1 MKATAPEVRGMVPE
15 KMYFSCPTGKKVIVT
30 HILLLIFMSASISLF
45 SEELDLESWYK
56 EETRSEAY
64 QEIHRE
70 LTILINSIEETEI
83 PVSLLMEKLREGSS
97 KRVPARRLLLALNEE
112 VNRLRIAEQILSESD
127 VVFKSIN
134 EETSLYRGISILLA
148 GGLSEKTI
156 QTLIRTNNQTDNR
169 TDSFIAAGH
178 ALLGVQA
185 VAPLSRENIQRLGE
199 ALVESE
205 LPFQMYSAITSLFLK
220 GMVQRLQS
228 ETILEIII
236 DILNHHGGIVQI
248 ERELNRRSS
257 RR

>member
-1 MKATAPEVRGMVPE
+1 M
-15 KMYFSCPTGKKVIVT
+15 
-30 HILLLIFMSASISLF
+30 
-45 SEELDLESWYK
+45 
-56 EETRSEAY
+56 
-64 QEIHRE
+64 
-70 LTILINSIEETEI
+70 
-83 PVSLLMEKLREGSS
+83 
-97 KRVPARRLLLALNEE
+97 
-112 VNRLRIAEQILSESD
+112 
-127 VVFKSIN
+127 FKSIN

-156 QTLIRTNNQTDNR
+156 QTLIRTNNQIDNR